1 MILFELCVLKQTRT
15 SVNWKLWA
23 LLKLFALIY
32 CVGYILFL
40 CAVAQEMS
48 LWVCINV
55 NKLKKIKTKVFWDNV
70 ILLKLI
76 S

>member
-1 MILFELCVLKQTRT
+1 MILSELCVLKQTRT
-15 SVNWKLWA
+15 SVTENYLSFI
-23 LLKLFALIY
+23 KLFALIY

-55 NKLKKIKTKVFWDNV
+55 NKLKKIKPKFF
-70 ILLKLI
+70 
-76 S
+76 